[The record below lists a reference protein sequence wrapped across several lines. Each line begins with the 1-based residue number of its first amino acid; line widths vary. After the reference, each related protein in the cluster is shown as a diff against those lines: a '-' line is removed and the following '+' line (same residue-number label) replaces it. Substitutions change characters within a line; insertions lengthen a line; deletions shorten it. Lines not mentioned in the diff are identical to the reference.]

1 MPPKRQAPPPAADQ
15 EEILEESA
23 TQSDI
28 ERQPSLAPSV
38 HTERQTSIPPPVR
51 QESVISDTSTP
62 TLTEAI
68 SLMTEELR
76 KRDKRPSAKVKEPD
90 TFDGSDPRKLN
101 NFILLCN
108 LYFRQNS
115 AYSLDSDKVNF
126 ALSHLR
132 GLALDLFEPTLLD
145 TEDIPE
151 WLESWPTFLQSLRL
165 YFGPIDPAGDAED
178 SLDNRK
184 MRENQRIVKYD
195 VEFNRLAIRIGWN
208 STVLRHRY
216 YSGLAERIKDVMG
229 QQAKPSTLEDTK
241 KLAYSIDARYWERLR
256 ENSHSDK
263 PHSKSD
269 NRSDNKS
276 DKKPN
281 NNSSYSNNKSTSRT
295 NSNSHSHS
303 HSHNNKSGKS
313 SNPSSS
319 SSDKPA
325 YSDKLKDGKLTQQER
340 QRRMDND
347 LCLYCGEPGNKADAC
362 AKKGSS
368 SSKAKGRA
376 AKAKEKE
383 TTPPPK
389 KE

>member
-15 EEILEESA
+15 EEILKESA

-28 ERQPSLAPSV
+28 ERQPSLAPSI
-38 HTERQTSIPPPVR
+38 HTERQISIPPPIR

-76 KRDKRPSAKVKEPD
+76 RREKHPVTKVKEPD

-115 AYSLDSDKVNF
+115 AYSDDSAKVNF

-145 TEDIPE
+145 SEDIPE
-151 WLESWPTFLQSLRL
+151 WLENWPTFLQSLRL
-165 YFGPIDPAGDAED
+165 YFGPIDPTGDAKD
-178 SLDNRK
+178 SIDNLK

-195 VEFNRLAIRIGWN
+195 VEFNRLAIRTGWN

-216 YSGLAERIKDVMG
+216 YSGLAERIKDIMG
-229 QQAKPSTLEDTK
+229 QQVKPTTLEDTK
-241 KLAYSIDARYWERLR
+241 KLAHSIDARYWECLR
-256 ENSHSDK
+256 EKSRSDK
-263 PHSKSD
+263 PTSKSD

-276 DKKPN
+276 DRKPN
-281 NNSSYSNNKSTSRT
+281 SNSQSSSSHNDSNKSTSRT

-303 HSHNNKSGKS
+303 HNNKSGKS
-313 SNPSSS
+313 SSS

-325 YSDKLKDGKLTQQER
+325 YSDKLKDGKLTSQER

-347 LCLYCGEPGNKADAC
+347 LCLYCGEPRHKAGEC
-362 AKKGSS
+362 PKKGSS

-376 AKAKEKE
+376 AKAEEKE
-383 TTPPPK
+383 TTR
-389 KE
+389 